1 MQNIDLLAQYSDFR
15 WTKQNLKWPNN
26 AFSGLKQFATFC
38 TSAKPSELCSLLLL
52 KTLPTPDSGVLT
64 LTFSYKWK
72 LSYVTRRNLRG
83 DLGLAEQTLGSA
95 KHLLSRVQVLVEEGL
110 QRTSASQALGH
121 SKFENK
127 RYYWCAWN
135 IISFERENS
144 GKKERKGWDIHGL
157 SQNPTLASF
166 LTSLMPNVWLGSLE
180 GKTWRIYYM
189 IVVIE
194 C

>member
-1 MQNIDLLAQYSDFR
+1 M
-15 WTKQNLKWPNN
+15 
-26 AFSGLKQFATFC
+26 
-38 TSAKPSELCSLLLL
+38 
-52 KTLPTPDSGVLT
+52 
-64 LTFSYKWK
+64 
-72 LSYVTRRNLRG
+72 
-83 DLGLAEQTLGSA
+83 GLAEQTLGSA
-95 KHLLSRVQVLVEEGL
+95 KHLVSQVQVLVEEGL

-166 LTSLMPNVWLGSLE
+166 LTSLLPNVWLGSLE
-180 GKTWRIYYM
+180 RRTWKMYYM
-189 IVVIE
+189 IVANWSDNTKQTKQIQLQQDPVPTLQKSGWTNHSSFLGI
-194 C
+194 CKYNGDSPVLSGKKFT